1 MRRIVWNE
9 NKINFVLLFNASW
22 WLGVLLSP
30 ALRNAALRDTEA
42 CELTH
47 GFKCAPLTRGAV
59 CGAAQVPLSRR
70 SRAVWEGDGDVGG
83 VHWPSDASGAF
94 VVTSRTSSVL
104 FCSCRALF
112 SAFLEQVRSEPN
124 SQITDTS
131 CRRCLFWSVS
141 KTDRYVFNDFLQ
153 ILSIIFIFFNI
164 AFLCKIGW
172 KKSDWNL
179 SLICESKSKH
189 RFTLNT
195 VWKDLSWNVLF
206 LF

>member
-1 MRRIVWNE
+1 M
-9 NKINFVLLFNASW
+9 KIKLILFCYSTRLDDLGFSYHLLCATPKRASFTRG
-22 WLGVLLSP
+22 L
-30 ALRNAALRDTEA
+30 
-42 CELTH
+42 LTH